1 MPAPLASLANGWF
14 DAVVRPTVRTSR
26 GSWNAYLYWQGV
38 GFALG
43 AWVMLAVA
51 AVRGDPLSVV
61 LWLVLLSIA
70 IATLLYEGADRL
82 GVQHPFLIWARKGV
96 YHYQIA
102 TLAAATLF
110 LGMIDEPRLP
120 LLDVLVIGITV
131 AQICGRVGCLMVGCC
146 HGRPAP
152 FGVRYGVEHQ
162 RAGYG
167 SYLLGVRLFP
177 VQLAESA
184 WLLGIAAV
192 ATRTILGPAYRPG
205 EILAWYAVAYG
216 AGRFVFELLRADT
229 GRLYL
234 GGFTEAQWTAL
245 LAMGG
250 VAWAERTG
258 VLPAHPWHAGAAAG
272 LAAWMLGIAFRRR
285 FLGASRH
292 LLLHP
297 YHLREV
303 EGVVNWM
310 SELAEDQR
318 RTSSRGGGGAF
329 YSAETTLGIQIS
341 LDIRPDGSGS
351 TYEYSLSSDEPL
363 RAPPLGALARFIAQF
378 RHPAA
383 SYETTSAGGGAL
395 RIRILPR
402 ASGAQPRARPVTLRT
417 RSL

>member
-1 MPAPLASLANGWF
+1 MPAPVASLANGWF
-14 DAVVRPTVRTSR
+14 DAVVRPRVRTSR
-26 GSWNAYLYWQGV
+26 GSWNAYLYWQGI

-43 AWVMLAVA
+43 ASAMLAVA
-51 AVRGDPLSVV
+51 AVRGNPLFVV
-61 LWLVLLSIA
+61 VWLVLLSIA
-70 IATLLYEGADRL
+70 VAALLYKGAERL
-82 GVQHPFLIWARKGV
+82 AVQHPFLIWVRKGV

-102 TLAAATLF
+102 TLAAAALF

-120 LLDVLVIGITV
+120 FLDVLVIGLMV

-152 FGVRYGVEHQ
+152 WGVRYGVEHQ
-162 RAGYG
+162 GAGYR
-167 SYLLGVRLFP
+167 SYLPGVRLFP
-177 VQLAESA
+177 VQLTEAA
-184 WLLGIAAV
+184 WLLGIAAI
-192 ATRTILGPAYRPG
+192 ATRAILGPDYRPG

-234 GGFTEAQWTAL
+234 WGFTEAQWTAL

-250 VAWAERTG
+250 IAWAERAS

-272 LAAWMLGIAFRRR
+272 LAAWMLGIALRRR
-285 FLGASRH
+285 FFGASRH

-303 EGVVNWM
+303 VGVVNWI

-318 RTSSRGGGGAF
+318 RTNGGLGAV
-329 YSAETTLGIQIS
+329 YSAETTLGVQIS

-351 TYEYSLSSDEPL
+351 TFEYSLSSDEPP
-363 RAPPLGALARFIAQF
+363 RAVPLGALARFIAQC

-383 SYETTSAGGGAL
+383 SYETASAGGGAL
-395 RIRILPR
+395 RIRISPGTSR
-402 ASGAQPRARPVTLRT
+402 VQPRARPVTLRSGS
-417 RSL
+417 R